1 MRVVLQRVS
10 RAAVRVD
17 GRLVSSIKRGLV
29 VLVGIEPGDDSAV
42 IAAIVVKI
50 AGLRVFADGEGKMNR
65 SISDVRG
72 ELLLVSQFT
81 LLADTRRGRRPS
93 FDGAAPPETALPLIS
108 EMASGFER
116 LGLPTSRGEF
126 GASMDVELVNE
137 GPVTIVLDFP
147 SSSPG

>member
-10 RAAVRVD
+10 RAAVGVD
-17 GRLVSSIKRGLV
+17 GRLVSSIQRGLV
-29 VLVGIEPGDDSAV
+29 VLAGIEPGDDSAV
-42 IAAIVVKI
+42 IAAAVDKI
-50 AGLRVFADGEGKMNR
+50 ASLRVFADDAGKMNR
-65 SISDVRG
+65 SISDVGG
-72 ELLLVSQFT
+72 EVLLVSQFT

-93 FDGAAPPETALPLIS
+93 FSGAASSGKAFPLIQ

-116 LGLPTSRGEF
+116 LGLPTSQGEF
-126 GASMDVELVNE
+126 GAAMDVELVNE